1 MVRPD
6 VVAGS
11 GAITGCIDLAGASPV
26 RVIAGEPCSRLP
38 TAAAEMP
45 YVEAQR
51 RKPHSRRKQADGPQ
65 RAVNAEQASSEYQPK
80 GVREGRAGH
89 FAAKATDNALDP
101 ERAMDLS
108 GVLAA
113 ARLHRSMWNRRD
125 PSRRLTSSTAEA
137 ISAERE
143 TRRCRAGVRGGRSTC
158 EGADKALEGRTP
170 TSVAPSVQVSV
181 RAWS

>member
-26 RVIAGEPCSRLP
+26 RVIAGEPGSRLP
-38 TAAAEMP
+38 ATAEMASA
-45 YVEAQR
+45 EAQR

-108 GVLAA
+108 GVVAA
-113 ARLHRSMWNRRD
+113 ARLYRSMWNRRG
-125 PSRRLTSSTAEA
+125 PSRRLTSSTAVA

>member
-6 VVAGS
+6 EIAGS
-11 GAITGCIDLAGASPV
+11 GAISGCIDLAGASPAG
-26 RVIAGEPCSRLP
+26 VIAGEPCSRLP

-51 RKPHSRRKQADGPQ
+51 RKPHSRRKQAGGPQ
-65 RAVNAEQASSEYQPK
+65 REVNAEQASSQYQPK

-89 FAAKATDNALDP
+89 TAAKARDTELDP
-101 ERAMDLS
+101 ERSVDLS

-125 PSRRLTSSTAEA
+125 PSRRLTSSTATT

-143 TRRCRAGVRGGRSTC
+143 MWWCRAGVRGGRSTE
-158 EGADKALEGRTP
+158 EGADNALEGRAP
-170 TSVAPSVQVSV
+170 ASVGPEMQVSV